1 MCSLISRGDLHSPL
15 VRPGDQDTSDR
26 EREREVW
33 RYNRH
38 WQYTY
43 HFPLASHQET
53 ESSYHDINQRH
64 VLLYGCG
71 RGGKDDSSKQVK
83 KLTKEIL
90 KLFSKRFSVDVAE
103 GGKIKKHHKS
113 EFIFSDVV
121 SKFQELSYFDQHTVT
136 SQCGQAVIEMIQNFH
151 SCSSSIHLPVAEHVS
166 FLFDLA
172 AQALNIQT
180 LLDWCIALLREL
192 PLVESQLI
200 ERSSVLTRVY
210 TTNLALYIVGV
221 LKKYHSVLIMSDSDV
236 RLVWDSLVKISYRVP
251 VPQES
256 PRHESSGH
264 RRPPPNLDCNSAE
277 WCIMGY
283 LYDLVTSCPS
293 VKSINETAKEKYQ
306 GLKRLFAFNS
316 YPDLIV
322 PNLTAYSINEQFVE
336 MFRVYIKDPKNR
348 KVDPLVV
355 RYLHERQEN
364 QYSLVVSVLS
374 SVINDQLD
382 TDTLNNLAILC
393 CELTAQCS
401 SLTQEWLGALFSL
414 CCPSPND
421 PAFDDLLARVNITEP
436 IHERLGVFVSILIA
450 RQCFSL
456 QAFVVKVVARSL
468 LQAWNEN
475 KGSPSVEAEAGAR
488 LSIHLL
494 RRLFGTVEC
503 FQPGYYTIASP
514 RSYPV
519 SPPGVKLSCDRHL
532 LASTHANVSSGIIL
546 GAIVAVLKA
555 LLVLGHSAQKSSVDV
570 R

>member
-1 MCSLISRGDLHSPL
+1 MVAQVSNENNIEASID
-15 VRPGDQDTSDR
+15 
-26 EREREVW
+26 
-33 RYNRH
+33 N
-38 WQYTY
+38 
-43 HFPLASHQET
+43 FPPS
-53 ESSYHDINQRH
+53 
-64 VLLYGCG
+64 
-71 RGGKDDSSKQVK
+71 GKDDASKAVK
-83 KLTKEIL
+83 KLSKEIL

-121 SKFQELSYFDQHTVT
+121 SKFQELSYFDQHLVT
-136 SQCGQAVIEMIQNFH
+136 GQCGQAVIEMVQSFTN
-151 SCSSSIHLPVAEHVS
+151 CSSSIHLPVTDHVS

-172 AQALNIQT
+172 GQALNIQS
-180 LLDWCIALLREL
+180 LLDWCISLLREL
-192 PLVESQLI
+192 PLVEQQLI
-200 ERSSVLTRVY
+200 ERGSVLTRVY
-210 TTNLALYIVGV
+210 TTSLALHIVGV
-221 LKKYHSVLIMSDSDV
+221 LKKYHGVLILSESDV
-236 RLVWDSLVKISYRVP
+236 RVVWDSLVKISYRVP
-251 VPQES
+251 VPGES
-256 PRHESSGH
+256 PRHESAGG
-264 RRPPPNLDCNSAE
+264 RRPPPNLTDCNSAE

-283 LYDLVTSCPS
+283 LYDLVTSCPT

-322 PNLTAYSINEQFVE
+322 PNLTAYSINDQFVE
-336 MFRVYIKDPKNR
+336 MFKVYIKDPKNR

-374 SVINDQLD
+374 SVINDGLD
-382 TDTLNNLAILC
+382 TETLNNLAILC

-421 PAFDDLLARVNITEP
+421 QAFDDLLARVNIMEP

-475 KGSPSVEAEAGAR
+475 KGSPGAEAEAGAR

-494 RRLFGTVEC
+494 RRLFGTVES

-519 SPPGVKLSCDRHL
+519 SPTGIKLSCDRHL
-532 LASTHANVSSGIIL
+532 LAATHANVSSGIIL